1 MELMSGCGLR
11 DKDSRQ
17 IQYGLQLN
25 PLKENKSKKLGSM
38 FVEESGSRL

>member
-1 MELMSGCGLR
+1 MKLMPGGGLR

-17 IQYGLQLN
+17 IQYGLQFN
-25 PLKENKSKKLGSM
+25 PLKENICKKLGSM